1 MKSNLK
7 SKVRHIFDLY
17 RANLITLSRVIAE
30 LQKIHSETVLKQF
43 AERLELDSMES
54 VLEKE
59 NNNGN

>member
-17 RANLITLSRVIAE
+17 RADLITLSRVIAE

-43 AERLELDSMES
+43 AERLELDSAES
-54 VLEKE
+54 SQQQE
-59 NNNGN
+59 